1 MKKEKSKPIPGT
13 QIPLRWIFSGLI
25 AVTLFF
31 QTTLV
36 DPFNSPK
43 FWILLIVVAGLSGYL
58 LNIRKICQESPL
70 IKKLTFL
77 VMLFCIGLLNATIFS
92 DSYYISIFGDTLR
105 RNGFL
110 SYFSLAIIMLAS
122 AIFIRMNNVQILFK
136 VTLFIAIVTVFYA
149 FLQTTGNDF
158 VEWNNPYNPVITT
171 VGNPNFAAALM
182 AVMGALI
189 FSTVWNSTFA
199 LKFRL
204 GGAVLCFL
212 LLIAIYRSNARQGLL
227 SYAIGIGA
235 FLIILLWIK
244 NRYLGIISL
253 LIGSVT
259 VFFSILGM
267 LQIGPLEK
275 YLYKGSVTIR
285 GYYWKTGIEMFQS
298 NPLTGV
304 GMDRYGSYFK
314 QYRESQYSLN
324 HGFEITSTNAHNT
337 FIQFFATGGLLLGL
351 AYLILNFFILK
362 QTLSAL
368 KVSKGANRLVIAGV
382 FSGWITFHAQ
392 SLVSI
397 DNLGISIW
405 VWVLGGSLIG
415 LSVSAQEPISNPV
428 LLNRA
433 RQNSVSP
440 KRALL
445 SGSSSLLTLV
455 LVALLYRSEV
465 VAYQS
470 MAPYDLQNEQSR
482 KNYRDINLKVIENK
496 LSDPQYKLRSSINLI
511 QAGFGTEGLDS
522 MKNLLLADP
531 RNLDTLNSLASLYE
545 QQNEFASAV
554 KIREKIIV
562 LDPWNGANYLA
573 TGKDYKQ
580 LGDLDK
586 SRQMLDKILSFAS
599 NNPIAEQAKIEL
611 AY

>member
-1 MKKEKSKPIPGT
+1 MKKEISKPILVN
-13 QIPLRWIFSGLI
+13 QIPLRWIFGGLI

-43 FWILLIVVAGLSGYL
+43 FWILLIAAAGLSGHL
-58 LNIRKICQESPL
+58 LNIRRACQETPV
-70 IKKLTFL
+70 IKKLTSL
-77 VMLFCIGLLNATIFS
+77 VLLFCAGIVNATIFS

-105 RNGFL
+105 KNGLL
-110 SYFSLAIIMLAS
+110 SYFSLAAIMLAS
-122 AIFIRMNNVQILFK
+122 AIFIRMNNVQMLFK
-136 VTLFIAIVTVFYA
+136 VTLFIAGITVFYA

-158 VEWNNPYNPVITT
+158 VEWSNPYNPVITT

-189 FSTVWNSTFA
+189 FSTVWNPTFT
-199 LKFRL
+199 LQFRL

-227 SYAIGIGA
+227 SYAIGIGT
-235 FLIILLWIK
+235 FLIILLWMK
-244 NRYLGIISL
+244 NRWLGISSL
-253 LIGSVT
+253 LIALVIS
-259 VFFSILGM
+259 FFAILGL

-275 YLYKGSVTIR
+275 FLYKDSVTIR

-314 QYRESQYSLN
+314 QYRESKYSLN

-337 FIQFFATGGLLLGL
+337 FIQFFATGGFLLGL
-351 AYLILNFFILK
+351 AYLILNFYILK
-362 QTLSAL
+362 QTLTAL
-368 KVSKGANRLVIAGV
+368 KVSKGENRLVIAGV

-415 LSVSAQEPISNPV
+415 LSASVREPLSNPV
-428 LLNRA
+428 LFKKVG
-433 RQNSVSP
+433 QNSVSP

-445 SGSSSLLTLV
+445 SGSSTLLTLV

-470 MAPYDLQNEQSR
+470 MAAYDLQNEQSR
-482 KNYRDINLKVIENK
+482 KNYKDINLQVIENK
-496 LSDPQYKLRSSINLI
+496 FSDPQYKLRSSIHLI
-511 QAGFGTEGLDS
+511 QAGFGSEGLDS

-545 QQNEFASAV
+545 QKNEFALAV
-554 KIREKIIV
+554 KVREQIV
-562 LDPWNGANYLA
+562 ILDPWNAANYL
-573 TGKDYKQ
+573 TMGKDYKQ

-599 NNPIAEQAKIEL
+599 NHPIAEQAKIEL

>member
-1 MKKEKSKPIPGT
+1 MKKEISKPIPGNR
-13 QIPLRWIFSGLI
+13 IPLRWIFGGLI

-43 FWILLIVVAGLSGYL
+43 SWILLITAAGLSGHL
-58 LNIRKICQESPL
+58 LNIRTISQEITL
-70 IKKLTFL
+70 IKKLTYL
-77 VMLFCIGLLNATIFS
+77 VLLFCAGILNATIFS

-105 RNGFL
+105 KNGLL
-110 SYFSLAIIMLAS
+110 SYFSLAVIMLAS
-122 AIFIRMNNVQILFK
+122 AIFVRMNNVQILFK
-136 VTLFIAIVTVFYA
+136 VTVFIAVVTVFYA

-189 FSTVWNSTFA
+189 FSIVWNSAFT
-199 LKFRL
+199 LKLRL
-204 GGAVLCFL
+204 VGAVLCFL
-212 LLIAIYRSNARQGLL
+212 ILLAIYRSNARQGLL

-244 NRYLGIISL
+244 NRWLGIISL

-275 YLYKGSVTIR
+275 FLYKGSVTIR

-314 QYRESQYSLN
+314 QYRESKYSLN
-324 HGFEITSTNAHNT
+324 YGFEITSTNAHNT

-351 AYLILNFFILK
+351 AYLILNLFILK
-362 QTLSAL
+362 QTYTAL

-415 LSVSAQEPISNPV
+415 LSASAQEPISKAV
-428 LLNRA
+428 LLKRVG
-433 RQNSVSP
+433 QNSGSA
-440 KRALL
+440 KRTLL
-445 SGSSSLLTLV
+445 SGSSTLFTLV

-470 MAPYDLQNEQSR
+470 MMTYDLQNEQSR
-482 KNYRDINLKVIENK
+482 KNYKDINLQVIENK
-496 LSDPQYKLRSSINLI
+496 LADPQYKLRSSINLI
-511 QAGFGTEGLDS
+511 QAGFGSEGLDS
-522 MKNLLLADP
+522 MKNLLLSDP

-545 QQNEFASAV
+545 QKKEFALAV
-554 KIREKIIV
+554 KIREQIII
-562 LDPWNGANYLA
+562 LDPWNGANYLSS
-573 TGKDYKQ
+573 GKNYKQ

-599 NNPIAEQAKIEL
+599 NHPIAEQAKIEL

>member
-1 MKKEKSKPIPGT
+1 MKKEISKPIPGNR
-13 QIPLRWIFSGLI
+13 IPLRWIFGGLI

-43 FWILLIVVAGLSGYL
+43 SWILLITAAGLSGHL
-58 LNIRKICQESPL
+58 LNIRTISQEITL
-70 IKKLTFL
+70 IKKLTYL
-77 VMLFCIGLLNATIFS
+77 VLLFCAGILNATIFS
-92 DSYYISIFGDTLR
+92 DSYYISVFGDTLR
-105 RNGFL
+105 KNGLL
-110 SYFSLAIIMLAS
+110 SYFSLAVIMLAS
-122 AIFIRMNNVQILFK
+122 AIFVRMNNVQILFK
-136 VTLFIAIVTVFYA
+136 VTVFIAVVTVFYA

-189 FSTVWNSTFA
+189 FSIVWNSAFT
-199 LKFRL
+199 LKLRL
-204 GGAVLCFL
+204 VGAVLCFL
-212 LLIAIYRSNARQGLL
+212 ILLAIYRSNARQGLL

-244 NRYLGIISL
+244 NRWLGIISL

-275 YLYKGSVTIR
+275 FLYKGSVTIR

-314 QYRESQYSLN
+314 QYRESKYSLN
-324 HGFEITSTNAHNT
+324 HGFEITSTNAHNS

-351 AYLILNFFILK
+351 AYLILNLFILK
-362 QTLSAL
+362 QTYTAL

-415 LSVSAQEPISNPV
+415 LSASAQEPISKAV
-428 LLNRA
+428 LLKRVG
-433 RQNSVSP
+433 QNSVSA
-440 KRALL
+440 KRTLL
-445 SGSSSLLTLV
+445 SGSSTLFTLV

-470 MAPYDLQNEQSR
+470 MMTYDLQNEQSR
-482 KNYRDINLKVIENK
+482 KNYKDINLQVIENK
-496 LSDPQYKLRSSINLI
+496 LADPQYKLRSSINLI
-511 QAGFGTEGLDS
+511 QAGFGSEGLDS
-522 MKNLLLADP
+522 MKNLLLSDP

-545 QQNEFASAV
+545 QKKEFALAV
-554 KIREKIIV
+554 KIREQIII
-562 LDPWNGANYLA
+562 LDPWNGANYLSA
-573 TGKDYKQ
+573 GKNYKQ

-599 NNPIAEQAKIEL
+599 NHPIAEQAKIEL

>member
-1 MKKEKSKPIPGT
+1 MKKEISKPIPGNR
-13 QIPLRWIFSGLI
+13 IPLRWIFGGLI

-43 FWILLIVVAGLSGYL
+43 SWILLITAAGLSGHL
-58 LNIRKICQESPL
+58 LNIRTISQEIPL
-70 IKKLTFL
+70 IKKLTYL
-77 VMLFCIGLLNATIFS
+77 VLLFCAGILNATIFS
-92 DSYYISIFGDTLR
+92 DSYYISVFGDTLR
-105 RNGFL
+105 KNGLL
-110 SYFSLAIIMLAS
+110 SYFSLAVIMLAS
-122 AIFIRMNNVQILFK
+122 AIFVRMNNVQILFK
-136 VTLFIAIVTVFYA
+136 VTVFIAVVTVFYA

-189 FSTVWNSTFA
+189 FSTVWNSAFT

-204 GGAVLCFL
+204 AGAVLCL
-212 LLIAIYRSNARQGLL
+212 LLLFAIYRSNARQGLL

-235 FLIILLWIK
+235 FLIILLWVK
-244 NRYLGIISL
+244 NRWLGIISS
-253 LIGSVT
+253 LIGSVI

-275 YLYKGSVTIR
+275 FLYKPSVTIR
-285 GYYWKTGIEMFQS
+285 GYYWKTGIEMFKS

-314 QYRESQYSLN
+314 QYRESKYSLN

-351 AYLILNFFILK
+351 AYLILNLFILK
-362 QTLSAL
+362 QTYKAL
-368 KVSKGANRLVIAGV
+368 KVSKGANRLLIAGV

-415 LSVSAQEPISNPV
+415 LSASVQEPISKAV
-428 LLNRA
+428 LLKRVG
-433 RQNSVSP
+433 QNSVSA

-445 SGSSSLLTLV
+445 SGGSTLFTLV

-470 MAPYDLQNEQSR
+470 MMSYDIQNEQSR
-482 KNYRDINLKVIENK
+482 KNYKDINLQIIENK
-496 LSDPQYKLRSSINLI
+496 LADPQYKLRSSINLI
-511 QAGFGTEGLDS
+511 QAGFGSDGLDS

-545 QQNEFASAV
+545 EKKEFALAV
-554 KIREKIIV
+554 KIREQIII

-573 TGKDYKQ
+573 AGKNYKL

-599 NNPIAEQAKIEL
+599 NHPIAEQAKIEL

>member
-1 MKKEKSKPIPGT
+1 MKKEISKPIPGNR
-13 QIPLRWIFSGLI
+13 IPLRWIFGGLI

-43 FWILLIVVAGLSGYL
+43 SWILLITAAGLSGHL
-58 LNIRKICQESPL
+58 LNIRTISQEIPL
-70 IKKLTFL
+70 IKKLTYL
-77 VMLFCIGLLNATIFS
+77 VLLFCAGILNATIFS
-92 DSYYISIFGDTLR
+92 DSYYISVFGDTLR
-105 RNGFL
+105 KNGLL
-110 SYFSLAIIMLAS
+110 SYFSLAVIMLAS
-122 AIFIRMNNVQILFK
+122 AIFVRMNNVKILFK
-136 VTLFIAIVTVFYA
+136 VTVCIAVVTVFYA

-189 FSTVWNSTFA
+189 FSTVWNSAFTF
-199 LKFRL
+199 KFRL
-204 GGAVLCFL
+204 AGAVLCL
-212 LLIAIYRSNARQGLL
+212 LLLLAIDRSNARQGLL

-244 NRYLGIISL
+244 NRWLGIISL
-253 LIGSVT
+253 LIGSVI

-275 YLYKGSVTIR
+275 FLYKGSVTIR

-298 NPLTGV
+298 NPFTGV

-314 QYRESQYSLN
+314 QYRESKYSLN

-351 AYLILNFFILK
+351 AYLILNLFILK
-362 QTLSAL
+362 QTYTAL
-368 KVSKGANRLVIAGV
+368 KVSKGANRLLIAGV

-415 LSVSAQEPISNPV
+415 LSASAQEPISKAV
-428 LLNRA
+428 LLKRA
-433 RQNSVSP
+433 GQNSVSA

-445 SGSSSLLTLV
+445 SGGSTLFSLV

-470 MAPYDLQNEQSR
+470 MMTYDLQNEQSR
-482 KNYRDINLKVIENK
+482 NSYRDINLQVIDNK

-511 QAGFGTEGLDS
+511 QAGFGSDGLDS

-545 QQNEFASAV
+545 QKKEFALAV
-554 KIREKIIV
+554 KIREQIII

-573 TGKDYKQ
+573 AGKNYKQ

-599 NNPIAEQAKIEL
+599 NHPIAEQAKIEL
-611 AY
+611 AN